1 MVQTGRFKPKIPV
14 MIGLGGDMPDLV
26 KLLEQ
31 WAVVTAAPIP
41 FAIAVVIAGGLIWL
55 VVGWSY
61 SSVISGKN
69 AQIELQDRQLADYRD
84 KLKGATPE
92 EAKAKI
98 DALEEKV
105 RNTIGDRWE
114 VLTKDESAKLVEL
127 VAPLPKRRIQIMY
140 VNYLGK
146 DLARSFADVFEKAG
160 WPGVV
165 FSEGGGLGEGVGT
178 GRGNGIALTLKTAI
192 ETATKLKVESFGPT
206 EPDFPGI
213 VFVAVGIKVR
223 H

>member
-1 MVQTGRFKPKIPV
+1 
-14 MIGLGGDMPDLV
+14 MPDLV

-41 FAIAVVIAGGLIWL
+41 FAIAVVVAAGLIWL
-55 VVGWSY
+55 AVGWSY
-61 SSVISGKN
+61 STVLSGKS

-98 DALEEKV
+98 DALEDKV

-114 VLTKDESAKLVEL
+114 VLTKDESDKLVSL
-127 VAPLPKRRIQIMY
+127 IAALPKRRIQVMY

-146 DLARSFADVFEKAG
+146 NLAKSFADAFEQAG
-160 WPGVV
+160 WTDVV
-165 FSEGGGLGEGVGT
+165 FSEGGGLGYGIST
-178 GRGNGIALTLKTAI
+178 GRGNGL
-192 ETATKLKVESFGPT
+192 
-206 EPDFPGI
+206 
-213 VFVAVGIKVR
+213 R
-223 H
+223 

>member
-1 MVQTGRFKPKIPV
+1 
-14 MIGLGGDMPDLV
+14 MPDLV

-41 FAIAVVIAGGLIWL
+41 FAIAVVVAAGLIWL
-55 VVGWSY
+55 AVGWSY
-61 SSVISGKN
+61 SAVLSGKS

-98 DALEEKV
+98 DALEDKV

-114 VLTKDESAKLVEL
+114 VLTKDESDKLVSL
-127 VAPLPKRRIQIMY
+127 IAALPKRRIQVMY

-146 DLARSFADVFEKAG
+146 NLAKSFADAFEKAG
-160 WPGVV
+160 WTDVV
-165 FSEGGGLGEGVGT
+165 FSEGGGLGYGIST
-178 GRGNGIALTLKTAI
+178 GRGNGLALTLKSAI
-192 ETATKLKVESFGPT
+192 ESSTKRKVNSFGPT
-206 EPDFPGI
+206 EDGERSGL
-213 VFVAVGIKVR
+213 FVAVGINSLAPL
-223 H
+223 

>member
-1 MVQTGRFKPKIPV
+1 
-14 MIGLGGDMPDLV
+14 MPDLV

-41 FAIAVVIAGGLIWL
+41 FAIAVVVAAGLIWL
-55 VVGWSY
+55 AVGWSY
-61 SSVISGKN
+61 SAVLSGKS

-98 DALEEKV
+98 DALEDKV

-114 VLTKDESAKLVEL
+114 VLTKDESDKLVSL
-127 VAPLPKRRIQIMY
+127 IAALPKRRIQVMY

-146 DLARSFADVFEKAG
+146 NLAKSFADAFEQGG
-160 WPGVV
+160 WTDVV
-165 FSEGGGLGEGVGT
+165 FSEGGGLGYGIST
-178 GRGNGIALTLKTAI
+178 GRGNGLALTLKSAI
-192 ETATKLKVESFGPT
+192 ESSTKRKVNSFGPT
-206 EPDFPGI
+206 EDGERSGL
-213 VFVAVGIKVR
+213 FVAVGINSLAPL
-223 H
+223 